1 MMDHTG
7 SKKKAYIVSE
17 SQLQD
22 TRLNIFDKQGRR
34 RSSRF
39 QRDGTG
45 TMGEVWPETQYS
57 VKAFVH
63 GSAMACRYCHNNIL
77 NNFEF
82 LISCKARK
90 KARAEKLN
98 MNNFLYKYFLL
109 HLRPLLFSFLCKTSR
124 CTVHL

>member
-1 MMDHTG
+1 MVDHTG

-45 TMGEVWPETQYS
+45 TMGEV
-57 VKAFVH
+57 
-63 GSAMACRYCHNNIL
+63 
-77 NNFEF
+77 
-82 LISCKARK
+82 
-90 KARAEKLN
+90 
-98 MNNFLYKYFLL
+98 
-109 HLRPLLFSFLCKTSR
+109 LRRNCPLRLLFTAVR
-124 CTVHL
+124 WHADIAITI